1 MSDPSKEADRT
12 IDPIRRLGLARR
24 VARQLSDLAEDVLVE
39 VAGEAA
45 RMVLPNS
52 LASDFLVTSYDL
64 EIRVSLLVSGEVD
77 SSPSPEEHLERAQ
90 ALLDLYPDTD
100 AVVLVVGDAELTSV
114 IVEPFDREVALR
126 LDAGAAD
133 GRSRARRGPLREL
146 VQAYLRDMS
155 PVWSAFAALP
165 LVESTDMAQL
175 ASTAAQDALA
185 ASKHEAVRVPE
196 KRAAQAQLSS
206 GHAEFV
212 AHLCVAVVQGEADPA
227 SRIAEWVETR

>member
-1 MSDPSKEADRT
+1 MD
-12 IDPIRRLGLARR
+12 
-24 VARQLSDLAEDVLVE
+24 
-39 VAGEAA
+39 
-45 RMVLPNS
+45 LPNS

-77 SSPSPEEHLERAQ
+77 DSQSPEEHLERAQ

-100 AVVLVVGDAELTSV
+100 AVVLVAGDADLTSV

-133 GRSRARRGPLREL
+133 GRSRARPGPLREL

-155 PVWSAFAALP
+155 PVWSAFTALP
-165 LVESTDMAQL
+165 LVESADMAQL
-175 ASTAAQDALA
+175 ASTAARDALA
-185 ASKHEAVRVPE
+185 ANKQEAVRVPE

-206 GHAEFV
+206 ADAEFV
-212 AHLCVAVVQGEADPA
+212 AHLCVAVVQGKVDPMD
-227 SRIAEWVETR
+227 RIAEWVETR